1 MKPTK
6 EKTMEALYRKVAVS
20 ERLPDADK
28 RFLAYSED
36 FSGAFEFDMMV
47 YDSEKEAFFY
57 FPSDVHADD
66 PEYWMEEIITEQL
79 EGDKNKLLNV
89 LQKIYTNHDCF
100 LALSSYGYGTEIE
113 KVIEEIPD
121 NTAQLQADK
130 AELLEALERCN
141 NELYFYSG
149 QTDFVEENKFLIQKH
164 KQ

>member
-1 MKPTK
+1 
-6 EKTMEALYRKVAVS
+6 METIYRKVAVS
-20 ERLPDADK
+20 ERKPDADK

-57 FPSDVHADD
+57 FPSDVHADN
-66 PEYWMEEIITEQL
+66 PEYWMEEITTDQL

-100 LALSSYGYGTEIE
+100 LALSSYGYGTDIE

-121 NTAQLQADK
+121 HTVQIKSDK
-130 AELLEALERCN
+130 AELLEALE
-141 NELYFYSG
+141 EMYSKYEKDG
-149 QTDFVEENKFLIQKH
+149 HLLNVSPSKIESLIQKH

>member
-1 MKPTK
+1 
-6 EKTMEALYRKVAVS
+6 METLYRKVAVS
-20 ERLPDADK
+20 ERMPDADK

-113 KVIEEIPD
+113 KVLEEIRFPGNQYQPLFD
-121 NTAQLQADK
+121 HLNSEHGLILHESEMD
-130 AELLEALERCN
+130 EIIRIVN
-141 NELYFYSG
+141 NLNSN
-149 QTDFVEENKFLIQKH
+149 Q
-164 KQ
+164 